1 MIGPHSVI
9 PVGNGVGEAYLLE
22 EAFHI
27 GIERSAANNDFVKI
41 TAENIHCFLAHIGFY
56 LIVDDG
62 HAQQQLTYFVV
73 DKRQDVFLDN
83 LLHNKRHA
91 GDDTRFDFRE

>member
-1 MIGPHSVI
+1 MAFPH
-9 PVGNGVGEAYLLE
+9 EASFRVSQRLE
-22 EAFHI
+22 QI
-27 GIERSAANNDFVKI
+27 RSAANNNFVKI